1 MNAIKDRYFPK
12 TQDNV
17 SLLDTVFNLIGT
29 SYIVLNSNEYLKHES
44 INPVPQV
51 HPLENL
57 KPARI
62 SGC

>member
-1 MNAIKDRYFPK
+1 MDI
-12 TQDNV
+12 
-17 SLLDTVFNLIGT
+17 VFNLIGT
-29 SYIVLNSNEYLKHES
+29 SYTIPNSNEYLKHES
-44 INPVPQV
+44 ISPVPQV